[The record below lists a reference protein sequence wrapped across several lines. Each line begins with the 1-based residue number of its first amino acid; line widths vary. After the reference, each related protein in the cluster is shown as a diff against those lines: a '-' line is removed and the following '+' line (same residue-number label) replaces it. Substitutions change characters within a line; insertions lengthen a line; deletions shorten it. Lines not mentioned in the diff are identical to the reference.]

1 MEAPLVT
8 LKVWQLARLL
18 VLRKELP
25 RVLRRESPSEQQS
38 GLPMALLW
46 ELLWALM
53 WGLTSG
59 LT

>member
-1 MEAPLVT
+1 MVT